1 MARFKAWAGGVALAF
16 ATLCAAVPASAQTSA
31 SLWSTGGVGG
41 SLTFNGLTFTVTECT
56 LQLNGSAT
64 TCAIAA
70 GTGGALANAEL
81 VATAVAGG
89 VKLTFDQSGGSP
101 LFSTAANVDNG
112 LTDMTLNLSVTRAP
126 RGVRVTKVALG
137 ETSCI
142 HLGSAN
148 CTDATPSH
156 YEYLNVGYT
165 FIGEGVSPALV
176 PPYTDPNLISVPT
189 NPTGTTNTFAVDPGN
204 DTTSTTARTDT
215 VTSAAFAPVSSLLVT
230 KDIHFESKS
239 GSTLASTTPGTFLV
253 LANFTQTY
261 FTVPEPLTI
270 GVLAS
275 GFLGLL
281 VCRRRRVL

>member
-41 SLTFNGLTFTVTECT
+41 SLTFNGLTFTVTGCT

-112 LTDMTLNLSVTRAP
+112 LIDMTLNLSVTRAP

-156 YEYLNVGYT
+156 YQYLDVGYT
-165 FIGEGVSPALV
+165 FIGEGTSPALV
-176 PPYTDPNLISVPT
+176 QPFTDPNLAR
-189 NPTGTTNTFAVDPGN
+189 TTNTFAVDPGN
-204 DTTSTTARTDT
+204 DITSTTAQTDT
-215 VTSAAFAPVSSLLVT
+215 VTSGAFAPVSSLLVT

-281 VCRRRRVL
+281 VSRRRRVL

>member
-31 SLWSTGGVGG
+31 PVSLWSTGGVGG
-41 SLTFNGLTFTVTECT
+41 SLTFAGLTFTVTGCT
-56 LQLNGSAT
+56 LVLNGGAAT
-64 TCAIAA
+64 TCTSFA

-81 VATAVAGG
+81 FATVVTGG

-101 LFSTAANVDNG
+101 FFSTAANIDNGG
-112 LTDMTLNLSVTRAP
+112 LTDLSLNLSVTRAP
-126 RGVRVTKVALG
+126 RGVRVTQVALG
-137 ETSCI
+137 VTGCI
-142 HLGSAN
+142 NLGSAN
-148 CTDATPSH
+148 CTDPSTGSN
-156 YEYLNVGYT
+156 YEYLNALYMGVG
-165 FIGEGVSPALV
+165 ENAAP
-176 PPYTDPNLISVPT
+176 SVPG
-189 NPTGTTNTFAVDPGN
+189 NISADPGN
-204 DTTSTTARTDT
+204 GLTRFSSPAPQTDT

-230 KDIHFESKS
+230 KDISFQSNAL
-239 GSTLASTTPGTFLV
+239 GFLASSTPGTFLV

-281 VCRRRRVL
+281 VSRRRRVL